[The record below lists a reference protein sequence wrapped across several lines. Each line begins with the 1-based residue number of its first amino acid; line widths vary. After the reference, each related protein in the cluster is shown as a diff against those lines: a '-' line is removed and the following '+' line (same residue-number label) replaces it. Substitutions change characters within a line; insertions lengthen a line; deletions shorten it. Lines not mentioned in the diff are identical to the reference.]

1 MQKLKF
7 SLGIFI
13 LLFLSCQ
20 KRQLADVEYWNQT
33 AFDKIN
39 DYWNGFTKG
48 THDVFN
54 IDFQP
59 FDTTLKT
66 KLTLTSHISYG
77 HTLESFKLH
86 QEDWVGMPAH
96 FGRNNFNSVLS
107 NNVDNLVQFQIRSK
121 SPQGETMS
129 GEVLIPKATPIKA
142 QALRNNRFKITWT
155 PLDEDKR
162 VLLYLYYFRVYVIR
176 LNSAFAVETDD
187 DGEYIF
193 DASVFEKL
201 KVDPASSLGSNAPT
215 ETVTVNLLRGISKRK
230 TIVKQ
235 PSTGVEFSV
244 YGGGADATTIEV
256 ETK

>member
-1 MQKLKF
+1 MHKY
-7 SLGIFI
+7 IFYLSI
-13 LLFLSCQ
+13 FMVLFFSCQ

-39 DYWNGFTKG
+39 DYWNGFTPG

-54 IDFQP
+54 IGFQP
-59 FDTTLKT
+59 FDTTQQT

-77 HTLESFKLH
+77 HTLESFKVH
-86 QEDWVGMPAH
+86 QEDWVNMPIH
-96 FGRNNFNSVLS
+96 FGSNYFNSTLS
-107 NNVDNLVQFQIRSK
+107 NAIDQTVQFQIRSK

-142 QALRNNRFKITWT
+142 QALGNNRFKITWT

-193 DASVFEKL
+193 DASIFEKL
-201 KVDPASSLGSNAPT
+201 KVNPTTSFASTEPT
-215 ETVTVNLLRGISKRK
+215 ESVTVNLLRVISKRK
-230 TIVKQ
+230 TVVKQ
-235 PSTGVEFSV
+235 PSSGVEYSV
-244 YGGGADATTIEV
+244 YGGGVDATTIEV

>member
-1 MQKLKF
+1 MKKYTLC
-7 SLGIFI
+7 LGFFM
-13 LLFLSCQ
+13 LLFFSCQ
-20 KRQLADVEYWNQT
+20 KRQLADIEYWNQT

-39 DYWNGFTKG
+39 DYWNGFTTG

-54 IDFQP
+54 IGFQP
-59 FDTTLKT
+59 FDTTPQT

-86 QEDWVGMPAH
+86 QEDWVDMPIH
-96 FGRNNFNSVLS
+96 FGSNAYNSTLS
-107 NNVDNLVQFQIRSK
+107 NNVDQLVQFQIRSK

-142 QALRNNRFKITWT
+142 QALGNNRFKITWT
-155 PLDEDKR
+155 PLDENKR

-193 DASVFEKL
+193 DASIFEKL
-201 KVDPASSLGSNAPT
+201 KVDPTTSFVT
-215 ETVTVNLLRGISKRK
+215 TEQKETVTVNLLRGIPKRK

-235 PSTGVEFSV
+235 PSTGVEYSV
-244 YGGGADATTIEV
+244 YGGGADATSIEV
-256 ETK
+256 EIK